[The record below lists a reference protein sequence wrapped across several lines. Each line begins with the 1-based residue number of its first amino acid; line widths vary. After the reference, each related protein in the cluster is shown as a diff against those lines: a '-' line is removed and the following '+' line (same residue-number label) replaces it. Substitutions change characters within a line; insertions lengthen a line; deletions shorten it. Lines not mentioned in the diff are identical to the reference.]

1 MSWFPASAEK
11 CCSSGKL
18 ELKLT
23 KILTIMRKILL
34 SALLLVCSIAVCSAL
49 TREGLTEYKLD
60 NGLTVML
67 WEDHDAPDVTGYI
80 VVRAGAVD
88 EPAEYTGLAH
98 YLEHMLFKGTQR
110 IGALDWNAEKP
121 IYDSIIALYDQYSE
135 ATDPKVREEL
145 ATQINECSMRQA
157 KISSLE
163 DFFVLLDLIGAEGV
177 NAYTSYDLTAYHNS
191 FPAAEMY
198 RWLTIFSDRLIDPVF
213 RTFQAEL
220 ENVFE
225 EYNMYANDPSSQVRK
240 QLYADIFKGSPYER
254 DVIGLPEHLKNPRL
268 SKLIEF
274 YETWYVP
281 NNMALIIVGDFDTET
296 TKPMI
301 AETFGRLE
309 PKELP
314 ERPSYP
320 EVSFEGNPSKH
331 YKLGYNPQVAWIY
344 NGVKEGD
351 EDQDVLDFVCA
362 LLYNGEIGLLDK
374 INTKGD
380 VSQAYAYSDA
390 RRNSG
395 RIIIAAVPYYD
406 ANQQMFE
413 SDKATHAIV
422 MKEIEKIKRGEIDD
436 ALIANVKRLY
446 AQSEKVSEESPSTKM
461 NALVDAF
468 TYGKPIDDIFT
479 QNEKIQNL
487 TKEEIAR
494 VAKKYFDAPYMTI
507 SFDED
512 DKTPKAKPLPKPN
525 IKPVEPSHEETPYAK
540 AFKQLPKAEM
550 KQTFND
556 FNDVQIIKI
565 DENITLHYTPNTKND
580 VFSLALQYG
589 VGEHEMPLLPYA
601 TMLMNDAGVMGE
613 KPLKGEDFKVQLAEL
628 GAYVSYGCDDSYFT
642 VSTSGEDGNMNKIMN
657 MITRQLLM
665 PYLEQKQLDAVKGS
679 EFFSRLSRQKR
690 TAVQKS
696 ALLQYALYG
705 QKSSYLDEVKFID
718 VWNLDGV
725 QVQRLVASARTYAL
739 DVYYCGSLTPEQL
752 IAELPLTEGMQAST
766 SPFVQDRVTYDKP
779 TVLFLPNSNVQQ
791 ADLYFY
797 INGRPYDIASDVQSD
812 AFNQYMSGGFTGLI
826 MYEIR
831 EKRSMAYTAY
841 GVDAT
846 PILPGKNCYFY
857 GYVGTQSDKVVDAI
871 SAYMD
876 ILNDMPIDSTN
887 MEALRA
893 SLRQAG
899 QTAKPSMRRKSMVY
913 EYWQRLGYTDDPAR
927 INAAAIDA
935 LTIEDIQAFY
945 EQNIKG
951 KPVTIILM
959 GDPKKIDLKAI
970 EKKMGCKVTK
980 LSPAK
985 IFNSVDEL
993 YDAVM

>member
-1 MSWFPASAEK
+1 
-11 CCSSGKL
+11 
-18 ELKLT
+18 
-23 KILTIMRKILL
+23 MRKLLL
-34 SALLLVCSIAVCSAL
+34 SALLLVCSIATVSAL

-67 WEDHDAPDVTGYI
+67 WEDHDAPDVTGYV

-98 YLEHMLFKGTQR
+98 YLEHMLFKGTQK
-110 IGALDWNAEKP
+110 IGALDWEAEKP

-177 NAYTSYDLTAYHNS
+177 NAFTSYDLTAYHNS

-225 EYNMYANDPSSQVRK
+225 EYNMYANEPSSQAQK
-240 QLYADIFKGSPYER
+240 QLMEDIYKGSPYER

-274 YETWYVP
+274 YNTWYVP
-281 NNMALIIVGDFDTET
+281 NNMALIIVGDFDTEK

-301 AETFGRLE
+301 QETFSRLQ

-314 ERPSYP
+314 ARPSYP
-320 EVSFEGNPSKH
+320 EVSFKGNPTKH
-331 YKLGYNPQVAWIY
+331 YNLGYNPQVAWVY
-344 NGVKEGD
+344 QGVKEGD
-351 EDQDVLDFVCA
+351 PDEEALDFVCA
-362 LLYNGEIGLLDK
+362 LLYNGTIGLLDK
-374 INTKGD
+374 VNTKGD
-380 VSQAYAYSDA
+380 VSASYAYSDS
-390 RRNSG
+390 RRNTG
-395 RIIIAAVPYYD
+395 RIIIEAVPYYD

-413 SDKATHAIV
+413 SDKQTKAIV
-422 MKEIEKIKRGEIDD
+422 MKEVDKIKNGDIDD
-436 ALIANVKRLY
+436 ELIANVKRLY
-446 AQSEKVSEESPSTKM
+446 AQSYKVSEENPEAKIQSLMYTFVY
-461 NALVDAF
+461 N
-468 TYGKPIDDIFT
+468 KPTEDIFT
-479 QNEKIQNL
+479 ENERIQNL
-487 TKEEIAR
+487 TKEEIVR

-512 DKTPKAKPLPKPN
+512 TKTPKPKTLPKPN
-525 IKPVEPSHEETPYAK
+525 IKPVEPSREETSYAK
-540 AFKQLPKAEM
+540 AFKQLPKEDI

-556 FNDVQIIKI
+556 FNDVQVSSLG
-565 DENITLHYTPNTKND
+565 ENVTLHYTPNTKND
-580 VFSLALQYG
+580 VFSLTLRYG
-589 VGEHEMPLLPYA
+589 VGAHEMPLLPYA
-601 TMLMNDAGVMGE
+601 TILMQDAGIMGSPNIE
-613 KPLKGEDFKVQLAEL
+613 GKDFDQKVAEL
-628 GAYVSYGCDDSYFT
+628 GGSVSYGCSDSYFS
-642 VSTSGEDGNMNKIMN
+642 VVISGEDANMGKIMN
-657 MITRQLLM
+657 LVSRQLLM

-679 EFFSRLSRQKR
+679 EFFSRYSRQKR

-705 QKSSYLDEVKFID
+705 KKSSYLDEVPFADI
-718 VWNLDGV
+718 WTLGLPRV
-725 QVQRLVASARTYAL
+725 QSLVAEARTYAL
-739 DVYYCGSLTPEQL
+739 DVFYCGTLTKEQL
-752 IAELPLTEGMQAST
+752 VADLPLTEGMRASK
-766 SPFVQDRVTYDKP
+766 SPFIQDRVTYDKP

-791 ADLYFY
+791 ADIYFY

-812 AFNQYMSGGFTGLI
+812 AFNHYLSGGFTGLI

-846 PILPGKNCYFY
+846 PSLPGKDCYFY
-857 GYVGTQSDKVVDAI
+857 GYIGTQSDKVVDAI
-871 SAYMD
+871 STYMD
-876 ILNDMPIDSTN
+876 ILTDMPKDSTN
-887 MEALRA
+887 FEALRA
-893 SLRQAG
+893 SLKQAG
-899 QTAKPSMRRKSMVY
+899 QTAKPSMRGMASTY
-913 EYWQRLGYTDDPAR
+913 EYWQRLGYNEDPAKV
-927 INAAAIDA
+927 NAKAVND
-935 LTIEDIQAFY
+935 LTFNDIERFY
-945 EQNIKG
+945 EDNIKG

-959 GDPKKIDLKAI
+959 GDPKKINLKEI
-970 EKKMGCKVTK
+970 EAKVGCKVTK
-980 LSPAK
+980 LSTAK
-985 IFNSVDEL
+985 LFNDVQEII
-993 YDAVM
+993 DAVTPAGY

>member
-1 MSWFPASAEK
+1 MKKFF
-11 CCSSGKL
+11 
-18 ELKLT
+18 
-23 KILTIMRKILL
+23 L
-34 SALLLVCSIAVCSAL
+34 SALLLVSSIAICSAF

-67 WEDHDAPDVTGYI
+67 WEDHDQPDVTGYV

-98 YLEHMLFKGTQR
+98 YLEHMLFKGTEQ

-121 IYDSIIALYDQYSE
+121 IYDSIIALYDQYSD
-135 ATDPKVREEL
+135 ATDPKVRAEL
-145 ATQINECSMRQA
+145 AKQINECSMRQA

-191 FPAAEMY
+191 FPSAEMY
-198 RWLTIFSDRLIDPVF
+198 RWLTIFSDRLINPVF

-225 EYNMYANDPSSQVRK
+225 EYNMYANDPSSQVQE
-240 QLYADIFKGSPYER
+240 QLFKDIYKGSPYER
-254 DVIGLPEHLKNPRL
+254 EVIGTAEHLKNPRL

-274 YETWYVP
+274 YNTWYVP
-281 NNMALIIVGDFDTET
+281 NNMALIIVGDFDSEK

-301 AETFGRLE
+301 AETFGRLQ

-314 ERPSYP
+314 VRPEYP
-320 EVSFEGNPSKH
+320 EVKLTGKKH
-331 YKLGYNPQVAWIY
+331 YNLGYNPQVAWVY
-344 NGVKEGD
+344 PGVKEGD
-351 EDQDVLDFVCA
+351 PDQDVLEFVCA
-362 LLYNGEIGLLDK
+362 LLYNGQTGLLDK

-380 VSQAYAYSDA
+380 VQFAGVFCDA
-390 RRNSG
+390 RRNTG
-395 RIIIAAVPYYD
+395 RLIIEVVPYYD
-406 ANQQMFE
+406 ANRQMFDD
-413 SDKATHAIV
+413 DKTTENII
-422 MKEIEKIKRGEIDD
+422 MKEVDKIKRGDIPQELID
-436 ALIANVKRLY
+436 NVKRMY
-446 AQSEKVSEESPSTKM
+446 AQSEKMTNENPSYKM
-461 NALVDAF
+461 SALVDAF

-479 QNEKIQNL
+479 ANEKIQAL
-487 TKEEIAR
+487 TKEEIVR
-494 VAKKYFDAPYMTI
+494 VAKKYFGADHMTI

-512 DKTPKAKPLPKPN
+512 TKTPKAKTLPKPD
-525 IKPVEPSHEETPYAK
+525 IKPVEPSAEETEYAK
-540 AFKQLPKAEM
+540 AFKQLPKEPI

-556 FNDVQIIKI
+556 FSDVQLSQL
-565 DENITLHYTPNTKND
+565 DTYVTLHYTPNTKND
-580 VFSLALQYG
+580 IFSLTLRYG
-589 VGEHEMPLLPYA
+589 VGAHEMPLLPYA
-601 TMLMNDAGVMGE
+601 TALMENAGVMGSPNLE
-613 KPLKGEDFKVQLAEL
+613 GKDFDQKIAEL
-628 GAYVSYGCDDSYFT
+628 GGSVSYGCSDSYFT
-642 VSTSGEDGNMNKIMN
+642 ISISGEDENLNKIMN
-657 MITRQLLM
+657 LVNRQLLM

-705 QKSSYLDEVKFID
+705 KKSSFLDEVPFADI
-718 VWNLDGV
+718 WAMDGV

-739 DVYYCGSLTPEQL
+739 DVFYCGTKTADEVV
-752 IAELPLTEGMQAST
+752 AELPLTEGMQASN
-766 SPFVQDRVTYDKP
+766 SPFVKDRQSYNKP
-779 TVLFLPNSNVQQ
+779 TILFLPNSNVQQ

-797 INGRPYDIASDVQSD
+797 INGRPYDIASDVLSD
-812 AFNQYMSGGFTGLI
+812 AFNQYLSGGFTGII

-846 PILPGKNCYFY
+846 PSLPGKECYFY
-857 GYVGTQSDKVVDAI
+857 GYVGTQSDKVADAI
-871 SAYMD
+871 SVYMD
-876 ILNDMPIDSTN
+876 ILNDMPQDSSN

-893 SLRQAG
+893 ALRQAG
-899 QTAKPSMRRKSMVY
+899 QSAKPSMRSKAATY
-913 EYWQRLGYTDDPAR
+913 EHWKRLGYTDDPAR

-935 LTIEDIQAFY
+935 LTLEQIEQFY

-951 KPVTIILM
+951 KPVTIVLM

-970 EKKMGCKVTK
+970 QQKIGCKVTK

-985 IFNSVDEL
+985 LFNSTQEL
-993 YDAVM
+993 YDAVL